1 MGRATSRSALRV
13 HFVNHPVWDIV
24 VILEEGIHPTPRCP
38 KCYIIITWR
47 DLNGRYQA
55 TEMCYRGEERIWK
68 QWREEEVRRSTAV
81 TFQAYGRPGVD
92 QGDMTPPPTYHTR
105 PGLT

>member
-1 MGRATSRSALRV
+1 MGRPASRSALRV
-13 HFVNHPVWDIV
+13 NFVHHSVWDIV

-81 TFQAYGRPGVD
+81 TFQAYGRPLEAVS
-92 QGDMTPPPTYHTR
+92 YFK
-105 PGLT
+105 